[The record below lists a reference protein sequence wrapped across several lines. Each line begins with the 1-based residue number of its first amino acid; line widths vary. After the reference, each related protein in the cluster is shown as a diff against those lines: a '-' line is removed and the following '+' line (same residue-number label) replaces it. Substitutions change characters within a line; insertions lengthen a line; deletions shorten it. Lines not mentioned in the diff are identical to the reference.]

1 MPAPVVTV
9 IVPSYNYARYL
20 PGALRGVL
28 SQSMADF
35 ELLLVEDGST
45 DQSPAVARSFAARD
59 SRVRM
64 LTHADGRNHGL
75 PAALALAL
83 AEARGRWTAFLE
95 ADDLWHPQCLE
106 RRLETAEKSGAGVV
120 CNDIA
125 PFAMSGAD
133 TAWFEGY
140 VPRVMRW
147 HAAQAALPEPG
158 ATLPP
163 SSARLKKSPWAEA
176 VCDVRPF
183 LLENKIP
190 TFSCAMARTGLLR
203 RISLRTPVPRW
214 LDWWIWAQL
223 SALAPFAFVPE
234 KLTRWRLHPKSWHH
248 KVEIFSY
255 LEEYRRM
262 GRGFRRLFAREL
274 ARRGQWGAL
283 AFLLL
288 PATVRLAARLALTT
302 REDGL
307 VRALRRIS
315 GRLDVSRSIRKL

>member
-1 MPAPVVTV
+1 MLPAPAVTV

-20 PGALRGVL
+20 PGALRGAL
-28 SQSMADF
+28 GQSMADF

-59 SRVRM
+59 SRVRV

-95 ADDLWHPQCLE
+95 ADDLWHPLCLE
-106 RRLETAEKSGAGVV
+106 RRLVTAEKNGAGVV

-125 PFAMSGAD
+125 PFVMPGAD

-147 HAAQAALPEPG
+147 HA
-158 ATLPP
+158 
-163 SSARLKKSPWAEA
+163 RLAPAH
-176 VCDVRPF
+176 CDVRPF

-203 RISLRTPVPRW
+203 RISLQTPVPRW
-214 LDWWIWAQL
+214 LDWWVWAQL
-223 SALAPFAFVPE
+223 AALAPFAFVPE

-248 KVEIFSY
+248 KVELFSY
-255 LEEYRRM
+255 LEEFRRM

-274 ARRGQWGAL
+274 ARRRQWGAL

-288 PATVRLAARLALTT
+288 PAALRLNARMALAAREEGVT
-302 REDGL
+302 RI
-307 VRALRRIS
+307 LRRIAS
-315 GRLDVSRSIRKL
+315 RLDVSRSIRRF